1 MTQTTI
7 NRRRP
12 AVATRARKKT
22 GRSQRIGPSHSSA
35 PDGATS
41 SRTGP
46 TSTRTMDHRGRA
58 ADGDGDADAYGPP
71 LRSCWSPR

>member
-35 PDGATS
+35 PDYPTTTS
-41 SRTGP
+41 TGP
-46 TSTRTMDHRGRA
+46 STRTMDHPDT
-58 ADGDGDADAYGPP
+58 ADGDTDADDAYGPP